1 MVSPP
6 QKERIRKMRKELKE
20 IIRKHNQIC
29 KELELK
35 GYVISGCSK
44 DNNKCYFSNGVKPFG
59 KVVGYINNKTLDV
72 VVY

>member
-1 MVSPP
+1 
-6 QKERIRKMRKELKE
+6 MRKELKE
-20 IIRKHNQIC
+20 RIRKHNQIC
-29 KELELK
+29 EELKLK
-35 GYVISGCSK
+35 GYVISGCSN